1 MSSQGTAATLGAR
14 EVKGAAL
21 VFGATGFTGREV
33 ARVMAGT
40 GVTTIAHV
48 RPDSPRLAD
57 WRRRFAKMGAEVDA
71 TAWEEKALTE
81 TMKRVQPAIIFSLLG
96 TTRARIKKATAEGR
110 DPQSQDYDSVDYGLT
125 AMLLK
130 AAATAGVKPRFVY
143 LSAAGANKPG
153 MSAYSRARYKT
164 EKAVVQSGMP
174 YTIARPSFIIGPDRD
189 DRRMGEIFGARF
201 LNGLLVLAGA
211 LGAKKMRDRYHST
224 SNTILA
230 SALVR
235 LSLDPAAENA
245 VVESENL
252 RH

>member
-14 EVKGAAL
+14 EIKGAAL

-33 ARVMAGT
+33 VRLAEESGIA
-40 GVTTIAHV
+40 TIAHV
-48 RPDSPRLAD
+48 RPDSPRLVD
-57 WRRRFAKMGAEVDA
+57 WRHRFAKMGAEVDA

-81 TMKRVQPAIIFSLLG
+81 TLKRVRPAIVFSLLG
-96 TTRARIKKATAEGR
+96 TTRARIKQAAAEGR
-110 DPQSQDYDSVDYGLT
+110 DPQTQDYDSVDYGLT
-125 AMLLK
+125 VMLLK
-130 AAATAGVKPRFVY
+130 AAAAAGIKPRFVY

-153 MSAYSRARYKT
+153 MSAYSRTRYKT
-164 EKAVVQSGMP
+164 EQAVISSGVP

-201 LNGLLVLAGA
+201 LDGLLVLAGA
-211 LGAKKMRDRYHST
+211 LGAKKLRDRYHST

-235 LSLDPAAENA
+235 LSLDPAAENTK
-245 VVESENL
+245 VESEDL
-252 RH
+252 RQ